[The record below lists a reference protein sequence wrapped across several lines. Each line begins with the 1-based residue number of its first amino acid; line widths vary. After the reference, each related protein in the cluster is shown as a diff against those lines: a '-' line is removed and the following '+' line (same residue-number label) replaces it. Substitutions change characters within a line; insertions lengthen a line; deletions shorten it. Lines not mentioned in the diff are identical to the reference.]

1 MEGSGSIGQGNS
13 GATDMTTTAG
23 GYTFDYDRR
32 VEPGALPVTLT
43 YRGNPAAG
51 VFVMVFS
58 LFWFAVVML
67 IASAIFAEPFPVNL
81 LPLVF
86 IIPAAGLFVVGLRSL
101 LMRLAVT
108 FEADRVRIDERRWF
122 ATTHHAMALADY
134 PGVLR
139 ARVSYARNKK
149 SHVAWLAVLPH
160 KERALRVV
168 LAATRDEAEGRRLV
182 EDYARWL
189 AVPALEESIDG
200 FDARGHGELDTPLAR
215 RIAAGSASSGYRP
228 GGPVPAQVRVEQGPD
243 SIVVSLLRGPIPLWL
258 AALISGIGAAV
269 AFVFIGFGAD
279 PGAQILGGGV
289 GLLVLGGILWL
300 VLSGMRTTRQIVVT
314 REHVVLAT
322 LAKGSGQSKVEH
334 TMDHD
339 AIEAIRLA
347 RGPLGGTAL
356 WFDTDHGSFHTGAN
370 MPRAALAY
378 VRDLV
383 AAALA
388 TAGEGAAEGQ

>member
-1 MEGSGSIGQGNS
+1 
-13 GATDMTTTAG
+13 MTTTAG

-51 VFVMVFS
+51 FFLMVFS
-58 LFWFAVVML
+58 VFWFAVVML

-86 IIPAAGLFVVGLRSL
+86 LIPAAGLFVVGLRSL

-139 ARVSYARNKK
+139 ARVSYTRNKK

-189 AVPALEESIDG
+189 SVPALEESVDG

-215 RIAAGSASSGYRP
+215 RIAAGSATSGYRP
-228 GGPVPAQVRVEQGPD
+228 GGPVPAQVRIEQGAD
-243 SIVVSLLRGPIPLWL
+243 SIVVSLLRGPMPLWL
-258 AALISGIGAAV
+258 AALVAGIGAAV

-300 VLSGMRTTRQIVVT
+300 VLSGMRTTRQLVVT
-314 REHVVLAT
+314 RDHVVLAT

-370 MPRAALAY
+370 MPRAALEY

-388 TAGEGAAEGQ
+388 TADEGATEGQSHGDV